1 MTRKR
6 MLALRCGP
14 APVAGGILV
23 TRGAEEPKWK
33 IYGMALPP
41 DVLEKVYHAN
51 AEKVFSQL
59 KGLAAG
65 K

>member
-1 MTRKR
+1 MYRNYFRWLETDDENFDYYH
-6 MLALRCGP
+6 
-14 APVAGGILV
+14 APEQG
-23 TRGAEEPKWK
+23 RWK
-33 IYGMALPP
+33 IYGMELPP

-51 AEKVFSQL
+51 AEKIFSQF

>member
-1 MTRKR
+1 M
-6 MLALRCGP
+6 
-14 APVAGGILV
+14 
-23 TRGAEEPKWK
+23 E
-33 IYGMALPP
+33 LPP

-51 AEKVFSQL
+51 AEKIFSQF